1 MMSTLQSGFQ
11 PLSLANN
18 TTATLANK
26 KTAPKTVVGANR
38 FQPSPR
44 EEASK
49 PSVTDTVTLSATA
62 SGNNNADAKT
72 ISLAPATTADTTT
85 TPPVGGDTLTLS
97 TTPPAT
103 DSALAP
109 PPTATKPLNLGT
121 ILGGAALLG
130 VGILGIGLALKHNTE
145 VETLTKDLN
154 HVKKTATD
162 LADRVT
168 KLEVSLKAEIA
179 KVTELPKE
187 NAQRLS
193 TVGQLL
199 LQTQAG
205 FDDSVARVWR
215 AMYPNAMENLPEI
228 DTDKTG
234 WAMGY
239 IRKHKDKEN
248 GLTELQVLA
257 KGLTAVQADDG
268 KRVFSANHGNEN
280 NQFTMRDSKFFLK
293 RILTDLSL
301 ALGHT
306 ETDDHPDLKGTV
318 KLFLEA
324 LGTIPK
330 EGKNKDLWFVN
341 PEIDSL
347 SGAEK
352 VAEQIKEARLL
363 HDPKALGDATVKA
376 YEHLQNQLETI
387 AKAIAPAPT
396 A

>member
-72 ISLAPATTADTTT
+72 VSLAPATTADTTT
-85 TPPVGGDTLTLS
+85 PQATGDTLTLS

-109 PPTATKPLNLGT
+109 PPTATKSLNLGT

-130 VGILGIGLALKHNTE
+130 VGILAVAVGLKHNAE

-168 KLEVSLKAEIA
+168 KLEVSLKEEIA
-179 KVTELPKE
+179 KVAEQSEKNT
-187 NAQRLS
+187 QGLS
-193 TVGQLL
+193 TVVSLL
-199 LQTQAG
+199 LQTKEG
-205 FDDSVARVWR
+205 VDNFGARVWR

-228 DTDKTG
+228 DTGKTG
-234 WAMGY
+234 WVMGY

-248 GLTELQVLA
+248 GLTDLQVFA
-257 KGLTAVQADDG
+257 RALTIVQNDG

-280 NQFTMRDSKFFLK
+280 NRFTMRDSKFFLGH
-293 RILTDLSL
+293 ILTNLSS
-301 ALGHT
+301 ALQRT
-306 ETDDHPDLKGTV
+306 TTDDHPELKETV

>member
-72 ISLAPATTADTTT
+72 VSLAPATTADTTT
-85 TPPVGGDTLTLS
+85 SPQATGDTLTLS

-109 PPTATKPLNLGT
+109 PPTSAKPLNLGT

-130 VGILGIGLALKHNTE
+130 VGILAVAVGLKHNTE

-168 KLEVSLKAEIA
+168 KLEVSLKEEIA

-199 LQTQAG
+199 LQTKEG
-205 FDDSVARVWR
+205 VDNFGARVWR
-215 AMYPNAMENLPEI
+215 AMYPNAMEKLPEI
-228 DTDKTG
+228 DTDKTK
-234 WAMGY
+234 WVMQY
-239 IRKHKDKEN
+239 IIKEHN
-248 GLTELQVLA
+248 KEDLTELQVLA
-257 KGLTAVQADDG
+257 KGLTAVQVEDG
-268 KRVFSANHGNEN
+268 KRVFSADHTFSN
-280 NQFTMRDSKFFLK
+280 NKATMRDSKFFLDH
-293 RILTDLSL
+293 ILTGLSS
-301 ALGHT
+301 ALQRT
-306 ETDDHPDLKGTV
+306 TTDDHPELKETV
-318 KLFLEA
+318 RLFREA

-341 PEIDSL
+341 PEIESQM
-347 SGAEK
+347 
-352 VAEQIKEARLL
+352 VAKQIAKEIKEARLL
-363 HDPKALGDATVKA
+363 HDHKALGDATVKA
-376 YEHLQNQLETI
+376 YEHLQEQLELI
-387 AKAIAPAPT
+387 AAAVPPSPT

>member
-72 ISLAPATTADTTT
+72 VSLAPATTADTTT
-85 TPPVGGDTLTLS
+85 PQATGDTLTLS

-109 PPTATKPLNLGT
+109 PPTATKSLNLGT

-130 VGILGIGLALKHNTE
+130 VGILAVAVGLKHNTE
-145 VETLTKDLN
+145 VERLTTDLN

-168 KLEVSLKAEIA
+168 KLEVSLKEEIA
-179 KVTELPKE
+179 KVAEQSEKNT
-187 NAQRLS
+187 QGLS
-193 TVGQLL
+193 TVVSLL
-199 LQTQAG
+199 LQTKEGVDNFGANIWHSIFQKP
-205 FDDSVARVWR
+205 
-215 AMYPNAMENLPEI
+215 MKELPPRNI
-228 DTDKTG
+228 DKTL
-234 WAMGY
+234 WLDTHFDPKADETDLLALFAE
-239 IRKHKDKEN
+239 R
-248 GLTELQVLA
+248 LLA
-257 KGLTAVQADDG
+257 KEPDHTTKTFGLQKNEETLRDATA
-268 KRVFSANHGNEN
+268 F
-280 NQFTMRDSKFFLK
+280 RDVVLKKFHEALP
-293 RILTDLSL
+293 LTDSH
-301 ALGHT
+301 GFN
-306 ETDDHPDLKGTV
+306 ETV
-318 KLFLEA
+318 KLFNEA
-324 LGTIPK
+324 LGTIPN
-330 EGKNKDLWFVN
+330 EAEALWF
-341 PEIDSL
+341 PHSDIESL

-352 VAEQIKEARLL
+352 VAEQIKKARLE
-363 HDPKALGDATVKA
+363 DNRTALGNAIVKA
-376 YEHLQNQLETI
+376 YEHLQEQLEPI

>member
-38 FQPSPR
+38 FQSSPR

-49 PSVTDTVTLSATA
+49 PSVTDTVTLGATA

-72 ISLAPATTADTTT
+72 VSLAPATTADTTT
-85 TPPVGGDTLTLS
+85 SPQATGDTLTLS
-97 TTPPAT
+97 TTPAAT
-103 DSALAP
+103 DSALTP
-109 PPTATKPLNLGT
+109 PPTSAKPLNLGT

-130 VGILGIGLALKHNTE
+130 VGILAVAVGLKHNTE

-179 KVTELPKE
+179 EVAEQSEKNT
-187 NAQRLS
+187 QGLS

-199 LQTQAG
+199 LQTKEQ
-205 FDDSVARVWR
+205 FDNFGANLWHSIFQKP
-215 AMYPNAMENLPEI
+215 MKELPE
-228 DTDKTG
+228 
-234 WAMGY
+234 
-239 IRKHKDKEN
+239 RHKDTTWLDTHFDPKADETD
-248 GLTELQVLA
+248 LLALFAERLLA
-257 KGLTAVQADDG
+257 KEPDHMTKTFGLQKNEETLRDATA
-268 KRVFSANHGNEN
+268 F
-280 NQFTMRDSKFFLK
+280 RDVVLKKFHEALP
-293 RILTDLSL
+293 LTDSH
-301 ALGHT
+301 GFN
-306 ETDDHPDLKGTV
+306 ETV
-318 KLFLEA
+318 KLFNEA
-324 LGTIPK
+324 LGTIP
-330 EGKNKDLWFVN
+330 NKAEALWF
-341 PEIDSL
+341 PHSDIDSL

-352 VAEQIKEARLL
+352 VAEQIKKARLL
-363 HDPKALGDATVKA
+363 HDHKALGDATVKA
-376 YEHLQNQLETI
+376 YEHLQEQLFPI
-387 AKAIAPAPT
+387 YGGAITLAPT

>member
-72 ISLAPATTADTTT
+72 VSLAPATTADTTT
-85 TPPVGGDTLTLS
+85 SPQATGDTLTLS
-97 TTPPAT
+97 TTPAAT
-103 DSALAP
+103 DSALTP
-109 PPTATKPLNLGT
+109 PPTSAKPLNLGT

-130 VGILGIGLALKHNTE
+130 VGILAVAVGLKHNTE

-168 KLEVSLKAEIA
+168 KLEVSLKEEIA
-179 KVTELPKE
+179 KVAEQSEKNT
-187 NAQRLS
+187 QGLS
-193 TVGQLL
+193 TVVSLL
-199 LQTQAG
+199 LQTKEG
-205 FDDSVARVWR
+205 VDNFGARVWR

-248 GLTELQVLA
+248 GLTDLQVFA
-257 KGLTAVQADDG
+257 RALTIVQNDG

-280 NQFTMRDSKFFLK
+280 NRFTMRDSKFFLGH
-293 RILTDLSL
+293 ILTNLSS
-301 ALGHT
+301 ALQRT
-306 ETDDHPDLKGTV
+306 TTDDHPDLKGTV
-318 KLFLEA
+318 KLFREA

-330 EGKNKDLWFVN
+330 EGNKDLWFVN
-341 PEIDSL
+341 PEIESQM
-347 SGAEK
+347 
-352 VAEQIKEARLL
+352 VAKQIAKEIKEARLL
-363 HDPKALGDATVKA
+363 HDHKALGDATVKA
-376 YEHLQNQLETI
+376 YEHLQEQLELI
-387 AKAIAPAPT
+387 AAAVPPSPT

>member
-38 FQPSPR
+38 FQSSPR

-72 ISLAPATTADTTT
+72 VSLAPATTADTTT

-97 TTPPAT
+97 TTPAAT
-103 DSALAP
+103 DSALTP
-109 PPTATKPLNLGT
+109 PPTAAKPLNLGT

-130 VGILGIGLALKHNTE
+130 VGILAVAVGLKHNTE
-145 VETLTKDLN
+145 VERLTTDLN

-179 KVTELPKE
+179 EVAEQSEKNT
-187 NAQRLS
+187 QGLS
-193 TVGQLL
+193 TVVSLL
-199 LQTQAG
+199 LQTKEG
-205 FDDSVARVWR
+205 VDNFGARVWR

-228 DTDKTG
+228 DTGKTG
-234 WAMGY
+234 WVMGY

-248 GLTELQVLA
+248 GLTELQVFA
-257 KGLTAVQADDG
+257 RALTAVQVDDG

-280 NQFTMRDSKFFLK
+280 NRFTMRDSKFFLGH
-293 RILTDLSL
+293 ILTNLSS
-301 ALGHT
+301 ALQRT
-306 ETDDHPDLKGTV
+306 TTDDHPELKETV
-318 KLFLEA
+318 RLFNEA
-324 LGTIPK
+324 LGTIP
-330 EGKNKDLWFVN
+330 NKAEALWF
-341 PEIDSL
+341 PHSDIDSL

-352 VAEQIKEARLL
+352 AAEQIKKARLE
-363 HDPKALGDATVKA
+363 DNRTALGDATVKA
-376 YEHLQNQLETI
+376 YEHLQEQLELI
-387 AKAIAPAPT
+387 AKAIAPAPN
-396 A
+396 AV

>member
-72 ISLAPATTADTTT
+72 VSLAPATTADTTT
-85 TPPVGGDTLTLS
+85 PQATGDTLTLS

-109 PPTATKPLNLGT
+109 PPTATKSLNLGT

-130 VGILGIGLALKHNTE
+130 VGILAVAVGLKHNTE
-145 VETLTKDLN
+145 VERLTTDLN

-168 KLEVSLKAEIA
+168 KLEVSLKEEIA
-179 KVTELPKE
+179 KVAEQSEKNT
-187 NAQRLS
+187 QGLS
-193 TVGQLL
+193 TVVSLL
-199 LQTQAG
+199 LQTKEG
-205 FDDSVARVWR
+205 VDNFGARVWR

-228 DTDKTG
+228 DTGKTG
-234 WAMGY
+234 WVMGY

-248 GLTELQVLA
+248 GLTDLQVFA
-257 KGLTAVQADDG
+257 RALTIVQNDG

-280 NQFTMRDSKFFLK
+280 NRFTMRDSKFFLGH
-293 RILTDLSL
+293 ILTNLSS
-301 ALGHT
+301 ALQRT
-306 ETDDHPDLKGTV
+306 TTDDHPELKETV
-318 KLFLEA
+318 RLFNEA
-324 LGTIPK
+324 LGTIP
-330 EGKNKDLWFVN
+330 NKAEALWF
-341 PEIDSL
+341 PHSDIDSL

-352 VAEQIKEARLL
+352 AAEQIKKARLE
-363 HDPKALGDATVKA
+363 DNRTALGDATVKA
-376 YEHLQNQLETI
+376 YEHLQEQLELI
-387 AKAIAPAPT
+387 AAAVPPSPT

>member
-72 ISLAPATTADTTT
+72 VSLAPATTADTTT
-85 TPPVGGDTLTLS
+85 PQATGDTLTLS

-109 PPTATKPLNLGT
+109 PPTATKSLNLGT

-130 VGILGIGLALKHNTE
+130 VGILAVAVGLKHNTE
-145 VETLTKDLN
+145 VERLTTDLN

-168 KLEVSLKAEIA
+168 KLEVSLKEEIA
-179 KVTELPKE
+179 KVAEQSEKNT
-187 NAQRLS
+187 QGLS
-193 TVGQLL
+193 TVVSLL
-199 LQTQAG
+199 LQTKEG
-205 FDDSVARVWR
+205 VDNFGARVWR

-228 DTDKTG
+228 DTGKTG
-234 WAMGY
+234 WVMGY

-248 GLTELQVLA
+248 GLTDLQVFA
-257 KGLTAVQADDG
+257 RALTIVQNDG

-280 NQFTMRDSKFFLK
+280 NRFTMRDSKFFLGH
-293 RILTDLSL
+293 ILTNLSS
-301 ALGHT
+301 ALQRT
-306 ETDDHPDLKGTV
+306 TTDDHPELKETV
-318 KLFLEA
+318 RLFNEA
-324 LGTIPK
+324 LGTIP
-330 EGKNKDLWFVN
+330 NKAEALWFPH

-352 VAEQIKEARLL
+352 VAEQIKKARLE
-363 HDPKALGDATVKA
+363 DNRTALGDATVKA
-376 YEHLQNQLETI
+376 YEHLQEQLELI
-387 AKAIAPAPT
+387 AAAVPPSPT